1 MIDRIYILELYSITK
16 RVEGNAGQIL
26 DEAPKNKPYNTVKT
40 VFFSVFKLVIF
51 SCKHSSVLVI
61 FVSKML
67 NRIVLFF
74 IFLGIFSASFA
85 VGAEVQVSEE
95 ESAIVLEQFESLIGN
110 IDAVGIFVHNVSL
123 ALPMFIPGF
132 GIAWGAFAAF
142 STGMAFS
149 VLQNANPILE
159 NIPSLTVLFMSP
171 FGLMEV
177 AAYSIAMSRS
187 YMIVHKIIKRIPI
200 RPDFRVIGLE
210 MAILVG
216 LLLTGGFV
224 EYFFIESITTDMPK
238 I

>member
-1 MIDRIYILELYSITK
+1 
-16 RVEGNAGQIL
+16 
-26 DEAPKNKPYNTVKT
+26 
-40 VFFSVFKLVIF
+40 
-51 SCKHSSVLVI
+51 
-61 FVSKML
+61 ML

-95 ESAIVLEQFESLIGN
+95 ESAIVLEQLESLIGE
-110 IDAVGIFVHNVSL
+110 IDAVGIFIHNTSL

-149 VLQNANPILE
+149 VIQDATPILE

-187 YMIVHKIIKRIPI
+187 YMIIHKMIKKMPI
-200 RPDFRVIGLE
+200 RPDVRIIGLE
-210 MAILVG
+210 IAILVG
-216 LLLTGGFV
+216 LLLAGGFV
-224 EYFFIESITTDMPK
+224 EYFFIENLPTDMPK

>member
-1 MIDRIYILELYSITK
+1 M
-16 RVEGNAGQIL
+16 
-26 DEAPKNKPYNTVKT
+26 
-40 VFFSVFKLVIF
+40 
-51 SCKHSSVLVI
+51 I
-61 FVSKML
+61 FVSQML

-74 IFLGIFSASFA
+74 VFLGIFSASFA
-85 VGAEVQVSEE
+85 IGAEIQVSEE
-95 ESAIVLEQFESLIGN
+95 ESKIVLEELESLIDE
-110 IDAVGIFVHNVSL
+110 IDAVGIFTHNTSL

-149 VLQNANPILE
+149 VIQDANPILE
-159 NIPSLTVLFMSP
+159 NIPSLTILFMSP

-187 YMIVHKIIKRIPI
+187 YMIIHKMIKRMSI
-200 RPDFRVIGLE
+200 RQDFRVIGLE
-210 MAILVG
+210 IAIVIG

-224 EYFFIESITTDMPK
+224 EYYFIESLPSDIPK

>member
-1 MIDRIYILELYSITK
+1 M
-16 RVEGNAGQIL
+16 
-26 DEAPKNKPYNTVKT
+26 
-40 VFFSVFKLVIF
+40 
-51 SCKHSSVLVI
+51 I
-61 FVSKML
+61 FVLQML

-74 IFLGIFSASFA
+74 VFLGIFSASFA
-85 VGAEVQVSEE
+85 IGAEIQVSEE
-95 ESAIVLEQFESLIGN
+95 EGKIVLEELESLIGE
-110 IDAVGIFVHNVSL
+110 IDAVGIFTHNTSL

-149 VLQNANPILE
+149 VIQDANPILE
-159 NIPSLTVLFMSP
+159 NIPSLTILFMSP

-187 YMIVHKIIKRIPI
+187 YMIVHKMIRRMSI

-210 MAILVG
+210 IAIVIG

-224 EYFFIESITTDMPK
+224 EYHFIESLSTDIPK

>member
-1 MIDRIYILELYSITK
+1 M
-16 RVEGNAGQIL
+16 
-26 DEAPKNKPYNTVKT
+26 
-40 VFFSVFKLVIF
+40 
-51 SCKHSSVLVI
+51 I
-61 FVSKML
+61 FVLKML

-74 IFLGIFSASFA
+74 VFLGIFSASFA

-95 ESAIVLEQFESLIGN
+95 ESEIVLEQFEILIAE
-110 IDAVGIFVHNVSL
+110 IDAVGIFVHNTLL

-149 VLQNANPILE
+149 VLQGANPMLE
-159 NIPSLTVLFMSP
+159 NIPSLTILFMSP

-187 YMIVHKIIKRIPI
+187 YMIVHKMIKKLPI
-200 RPDFRVIGLE
+200 RPDFRIIGLE
-210 MAILVG
+210 VVILVG
-216 LLLTGGFV
+216 LLLAAG
-224 EYFFIESITTDMPK
+224 FIEYYFLENLPTDTPK

>member
-1 MIDRIYILELYSITK
+1 M
-16 RVEGNAGQIL
+16 
-26 DEAPKNKPYNTVKT
+26 
-40 VFFSVFKLVIF
+40 
-51 SCKHSSVLVI
+51 I

-149 VLQNANPILE
+149 VLKDASPMLASV
-159 NIPSLTVLFMSP
+159 PSLTILFMSP

-177 AAYSIAMSRS
+177 AAYSIAITRC
-187 YMIVHKIIKRIPI
+187 YMIIHKMIKKMPI
-200 RPDFRVIGLE
+200 RPDYRVIVLE
-210 MAILVG
+210 IAILIG

-224 EYFFIESITTDMPK
+224 EYYFIESISTDMPK

>member
-1 MIDRIYILELYSITK
+1 M
-16 RVEGNAGQIL
+16 
-26 DEAPKNKPYNTVKT
+26 
-40 VFFSVFKLVIF
+40 
-51 SCKHSSVLVI
+51 I
-61 FVSKML
+61 FVLKML

-95 ESAIVLEQFESLIGN
+95 ESAIVLEEFETLLAD
-110 IDAVGIFVHNVSL
+110 IDAVGIFTHNTLLS
-123 ALPMFIPGF
+123 LPMFIPGF

-149 VLQNANPILE
+149 VLQGANPMLE

-187 YMIVHKIIKRIPI
+187 YMIVHKMIKKLPI
-200 RPDFRVIGLE
+200 RPDFRIIGLE
-210 MAILVG
+210 VVILVG
-216 LLLTGGFV
+216 LLLAAG
-224 EYFFIESITTDMPK
+224 FIEYYFLENLPTDTPK

>member
-1 MIDRIYILELYSITK
+1 M
-16 RVEGNAGQIL
+16 
-26 DEAPKNKPYNTVKT
+26 
-40 VFFSVFKLVIF
+40 
-51 SCKHSSVLVI
+51 I
-61 FVSKML
+61 FVLKML

-74 IFLGIFSASFA
+74 VFLGIFSASFA

-95 ESAIVLEQFESLIGN
+95 ESKIILEQFESLIEN
-110 IDAVGIFVHNVSL
+110 IDAIGIFSHNTTL

-149 VLQNANPILE
+149 VLKDASPMLANV
-159 NIPSLTVLFMSP
+159 PSLTILFMSP

-187 YMIVHKIIKRIPI
+187 YMIMHKMIKRVPI
-200 RPDFRVIGLE
+200 RPDYRVIGIE
-210 MAILVG
+210 IAILVG
-216 LLLTGGFV
+216 LLLAGGFV
-224 EYFFIESITTDMPK
+224 EYYFIERIPTDVPK

>member
-1 MIDRIYILELYSITK
+1 
-16 RVEGNAGQIL
+16 
-26 DEAPKNKPYNTVKT
+26 
-40 VFFSVFKLVIF
+40 
-51 SCKHSSVLVI
+51 
-61 FVSKML
+61 ML

-85 VGAEVQVSEE
+85 IGAEVQVSEE
-95 ESAIVLEQFESLIGN
+95 ESKIILEQLESLIGE
-110 IDAVGIFVHNVSL
+110 IDAIGIFSHNTTL

-149 VLQNANPILE
+149 VIKDASPMLANV
-159 NIPSLTVLFMSP
+159 PSLTILFMSP

-187 YMIVHKIIKRIPI
+187 YMIVHKMIKRMPV
-200 RPDFRVIGLE
+200 RPDFRVIGIE
-210 MAILVG
+210 IAILIG

-224 EYFFIESITTDMPK
+224 EYYFIESITTDTPK

>member
-1 MIDRIYILELYSITK
+1 
-16 RVEGNAGQIL
+16 
-26 DEAPKNKPYNTVKT
+26 
-40 VFFSVFKLVIF
+40 
-51 SCKHSSVLVI
+51 
-61 FVSKML
+61 ML

-74 IFLGIFSASFA
+74 VFLGIFSASFA
-85 VGAEVQVSEE
+85 IGAEIQVSEE
-95 ESAIVLEQFESLIGN
+95 ESKIVLEELESLIGE
-110 IDAVGIFVHNVSL
+110 IDAVGIFTHNTSL

-149 VLQNANPILE
+149 VIQDANPILE
-159 NIPSLTVLFMSP
+159 NIPSLTILFMSP

-187 YMIVHKIIKRIPI
+187 YMIIHKMIRRMSI

-210 MAILVG
+210 ITIVIG
-216 LLLTGGFV
+216 LLLAGGFV
-224 EYFFIESITTDMPK
+224 EYFFIESLSTDVPK

>member
-1 MIDRIYILELYSITK
+1 
-16 RVEGNAGQIL
+16 
-26 DEAPKNKPYNTVKT
+26 
-40 VFFSVFKLVIF
+40 
-51 SCKHSSVLVI
+51 
-61 FVSKML
+61 ML

-74 IFLGIFSASFA
+74 VFLGIFSASFA

-95 ESAIVLEQFESLIGN
+95 ESEIVLEQFEILIAE
-110 IDAVGIFVHNVSL
+110 IDAVGIFVHNTSL

-149 VLQNANPILE
+149 VLQGANPMLE

-187 YMIVHKIIKRIPI
+187 YMIVHKMIKKLPI
-200 RPDFRVIGLE
+200 RPDFRIIGLE
-210 MAILVG
+210 VVILVG
-216 LLLTGGFV
+216 LLLAAG
-224 EYFFIESITTDMPK
+224 FIEYYFLENLPTDTPK

>member
-1 MIDRIYILELYSITK
+1 M
-16 RVEGNAGQIL
+16 
-26 DEAPKNKPYNTVKT
+26 KT

-95 ESAIVLEQFESLIGN
+95 ESAIVLEQFESLIGE

-149 VLQNANPILE
+149 VLQNANPVLE
-159 NIPSLTVLFMSP
+159 NIPSLTILFMSP

-177 AAYSIAMSRS
+177 AAYSMAMSRS

-210 MAILVG
+210 MTILVG
-216 LLLTGGFV
+216 LLLAGGFV
-224 EYFFIESITTDMPK
+224 EYYFIESLSTDMPK

>member
-1 MIDRIYILELYSITK
+1 
-16 RVEGNAGQIL
+16 
-26 DEAPKNKPYNTVKT
+26 
-40 VFFSVFKLVIF
+40 
-51 SCKHSSVLVI
+51 
-61 FVSKML
+61 ML

-74 IFLGIFSASFA
+74 VFLGIFSASFA

-95 ESAIVLEQFESLIGN
+95 ESAIVLEEFESLIAE
-110 IDAVGIFVHNVSL
+110 IDAVGIFVHNISL

-149 VLQNANPILE
+149 VIQDANPMLE
-159 NIPSLTVLFMSP
+159 NIPSMTILFMSP

-187 YMIVHKIIKRIPI
+187 YMIVHKMIKRMPI
-200 RPDFRVIGLE
+200 RPDLRVIGLE
-210 MAILVG
+210 VAILVG
-216 LLLTGGFV
+216 LLLAGGFL
-224 EYFFIESITTDMPK
+224 EYYFIENLPTDMPQ

>member
-1 MIDRIYILELYSITK
+1 M
-16 RVEGNAGQIL
+16 
-26 DEAPKNKPYNTVKT
+26 
-40 VFFSVFKLVIF
+40 
-51 SCKHSSVLVI
+51 I
-61 FVSKML
+61 FVLKML

-74 IFLGIFSASFA
+74 VFLGIFTASFA

-95 ESAIVLEQFESLIGN
+95 ESAIVLEEFESLIAD
-110 IDAVGIFVHNVSL
+110 IDAVGIFTHNTLL

-149 VLQNANPILE
+149 VLQGANPMLE
-159 NIPSLTVLFMSP
+159 NIPSLTILFMTP

-187 YMIVHKIIKRIPI
+187 YMIVHKMIKRMSI
-200 RPDFRVIGLE
+200 RSDVRVIGLE
-210 MAILVG
+210 VAILIG
-216 LLLTGGFV
+216 LLLAGGFI
-224 EYFFIESITTDMPK
+224 EYYFIQSIPTDMPK

>member
-1 MIDRIYILELYSITK
+1 
-16 RVEGNAGQIL
+16 
-26 DEAPKNKPYNTVKT
+26 
-40 VFFSVFKLVIF
+40 
-51 SCKHSSVLVI
+51 
-61 FVSKML
+61 ML

-74 IFLGIFSASFA
+74 VFLGIFSASFA
-85 VGAEVQVSEE
+85 VGAEIQVSEE
-95 ESAIVLEQFESLIGN
+95 ESKIVLEELESLIGE
-110 IDAVGIFVHNVSL
+110 IDAVGIFTHNTSL

-149 VLQNANPILE
+149 VIQDVNPILE
-159 NIPSLTVLFMSP
+159 NIPSLTILFMSP

-187 YMIVHKIIKRIPI
+187 YMIIHKMIRRMSI

-210 MAILVG
+210 IAIVIG

-224 EYFFIESITTDMPK
+224 EWHFIESLSTDIPK

>member
-1 MIDRIYILELYSITK
+1 MIFGS
-16 RVEGNAGQIL
+16 Q
-26 DEAPKNKPYNTVKT
+26 
-40 VFFSVFKLVIF
+40 
-51 SCKHSSVLVI
+51 
-61 FVSKML
+61 ML

-74 IFLGIFSASFA
+74 VFLGIFT
-85 VGAEVQVSEE
+85 
-95 ESAIVLEQFESLIGN
+95 
-110 IDAVGIFVHNVSL
+110 HNTSL

-149 VLQNANPILE
+149 VIQDAHPILE
-159 NIPSLTVLFMSP
+159 NIPSLTILFMSP

-187 YMIVHKIIKRIPI
+187 YMIVHKMI
-200 RPDFRVIGLE
+200 RRMSIRQDFRVIGLE
-210 MAILVG
+210 IAIVVG

-224 EYFFIESITTDMPK
+224 EWHFIESLSTDIPK

>member
-1 MIDRIYILELYSITK
+1 M
-16 RVEGNAGQIL
+16 
-26 DEAPKNKPYNTVKT
+26 
-40 VFFSVFKLVIF
+40 
-51 SCKHSSVLVI
+51 I
-61 FVSKML
+61 FVLEML

-74 IFLGIFSASFA
+74 VFLGIFSASFA
-85 VGAEVQVSEE
+85 IGAEVQVSEE
-95 ESAIVLEQFESLIGN
+95 ESAIVLEEFETLIAE
-110 IDAVGIFVHNVSL
+110 IDAVGIFSHNTLL

-149 VLQNANPILE
+149 VLQGANPMLE

-171 FGLMEV
+171 FGLMEI

-187 YMIVHKIIKRIPI
+187 YMIVHKMIKRMPI

-210 MAILVG
+210 IGILIG
-216 LLLTGGFV
+216 LLLIGGFV
-224 EYFFIESITTDMPK
+224 EYYFIESIPTDMPK

>member
-1 MIDRIYILELYSITK
+1 
-16 RVEGNAGQIL
+16 
-26 DEAPKNKPYNTVKT
+26 
-40 VFFSVFKLVIF
+40 
-51 SCKHSSVLVI
+51 
-61 FVSKML
+61 ML

-74 IFLGIFSASFA
+74 VFLGIFSASFA
-85 VGAEVQVSEE
+85 IGAEIQVSEE
-95 ESAIVLEQFESLIGN
+95 ESKIVLEELESLIDE
-110 IDAVGIFVHNVSL
+110 IDAVGIFTHNTSL
-123 ALPMFIPGF
+123 SLPMFIPGF

-149 VLQNANPILE
+149 VIQDANPMLE
-159 NIPSLTVLFMSP
+159 NVPSLTILFMSP

-187 YMIVHKIIKRIPI
+187 YMIVHKMIKRMSV

-210 MAILVG
+210 IAIMIG

-224 EYFFIESITTDMPK
+224 EWYFIESLSTDIPK

>member
-1 MIDRIYILELYSITK
+1 M
-16 RVEGNAGQIL
+16 
-26 DEAPKNKPYNTVKT
+26 
-40 VFFSVFKLVIF
+40 
-51 SCKHSSVLVI
+51 I
-61 FVSKML
+61 FVLQML

-74 IFLGIFSASFA
+74 VFLGIFSASFA
-85 VGAEVQVSEE
+85 IGAEIQVSEE
-95 ESAIVLEQFESLIGN
+95 ESKIVLEELKSLIDE
-110 IDAVGIFVHNVSL
+110 IDAVGIFTHNTSL
-123 ALPMFIPGF
+123 SLPMFIPGF

-149 VLQNANPILE
+149 VIQDANPMLE
-159 NIPSLTVLFMSP
+159 NIPSLTILFMSP

-187 YMIVHKIIKRIPI
+187 YMIIHKMIKRMSI

-210 MAILVG
+210 IAIVVG

-224 EYFFIESITTDMPK
+224 EYHFIESLSTDMPK